1 MSDWR
6 IDYADADRLTAAI
19 QQFQGNA
26 EKSIN
31 DVLHGEGGRLIGE
44 RIDALV
50 PVSGRR
56 FKRHSSGAKGSAWQ
70 SYDTGENLAVT
81 VAARGK
87 WRYLY
92 FPDDGS
98 NTRKHAGNKQFFPRG
113 AESAAPEVID
123 LCIESIMKNWEE

>member
-31 DVLHGEGGRLIGE
+31 DVLHGEGGKLIGE
-44 RIDALV
+44 RIDALF

-56 FKRHSSGAKGSAWQ
+56 FKGPSSGAKGSR
-70 SYDTGENLAVT
+70 S
-81 VAARGK
+81 
-87 WRYLY
+87 
-92 FPDDGS
+92 
-98 NTRKHAGNKQFFPRG
+98 
-113 AESAAPEVID
+113 
-123 LCIESIMKNWEE
+123 EERR